1 MTDQIKKMVR
11 ESHVSIDPSVDQA
24 ILNDA
29 LGQLESQVQ
38 PQSSG
43 RMPLRRLIMKR
54 PFLKLSIA
62 AMVILALVINL
73 LVLDSSSN
81 RIWAAVLENVRKANG
96 FQCRTH
102 RTTKR
107 PGLSEQTVEGATYV
121 SETFGL
127 IDETYKDNQLVHRW
141 YLNFD
146 SNTVFD
152 INYKDQT
159 FQRRMLHETKDD
171 IIFKINPKR
180 LLLRVLEGEYRECGT
195 RTVNGCKLVGIESHD
210 ATIFFGPDGYTSLSP
225 GFEFSLKIWVNPEN
239 RMPVMMDSSYTR
251 QVQNQTIT
259 LIGVTDQFQWNI
271 EFSADLFKPDVP
283 EGFTVVPRIVRAS
296 QARYALQVYAEYT
309 QGSYPSR
316 PDLNVIEHDLELSE
330 KDIPDSQ
337 RWQGLHR
344 RVKLDIIQELARFY
358 SKMTTTGKSIG
369 YFGDRVSQSDGDRIL
384 MYWQVDDAN
393 YAILRADLWVRD
405 LVEKGEMTTAQ
416 LGAELFKSYGV
427 SELASFASKQAY
439 IDRLT
444 LQHKQVVTI
453 HVASETGD
461 EPVFLAPVKIISLAE
476 EDVPAES
483 HQTDRFGNVNVE
495 LTWGDYQIT
504 ATTIQQG
511 EPIEYF
517 QKISISPER
526 SYQEVQFAIPAV
538 PLVRGGVYYTNGIPV
553 ENASVVI
560 GNRRVRTDR
569 RGGFVIPAPEGDP
582 NSYQLGQVF
591 GNGTQKLFLWRLADK
606 ATVLNVE
613 LQWPCRIQ
621 GRLVDSH
628 GDPLEHALLGLRAVG
643 IDEVSQSWLL
653 RNRVQTNSEG
663 HFTFEEVPVGLPLS
677 IVVLQPDDTEVATS
691 VTLDEPQP
699 DEVYD
704 ISTIVIK

>member
-1 MTDQIKKMVR
+1 MNDQIKKMVR
-11 ESHVSIDPSVDQA
+11 ESYVSIDPSVDQT
-24 ILNDA
+24 ILTEA

-38 PQSSG
+38 QQNSG
-43 RMPLRRLIMKR
+43 SRPLRRLIMKR
-54 PFLKLSIA
+54 PVLKLSIA

-81 RIWAAVLENVRKANG
+81 RVWAAVLENVRKAKG

-107 PGLSEQTVEGATYV
+107 LGLSDQTVEGATYV
-121 SETFGL
+121 SEDLGL

-152 INYKDQT
+152 INYTDQT
-159 FQRRMLHETKDD
+159 FQRRRLNQTKDD
-171 IIFKINPKR
+171 VMLKSNPKR
-180 LLLRVLEGEYRECGT
+180 LLLSVLEGEYRECGT

-210 ATIFFGPDGYTSLSP
+210 ATIFFGPVSYTSLIP

-239 RMPVMMDSSYTR
+239 RMPVMVEFSYTH
-251 QVQNQTIT
+251 QVRNQTIT
-259 LIGVTDQFQWNI
+259 QIGVIDQFQWNI
-271 EFSADLFKPDVP
+271 EFSSDLFEPDVP
-283 EGFTVVPRIVRAS
+283 TGFTVVPRIVRAS
-296 QARYALQVYAEYT
+296 QATEALHVYADYT

-316 PDLNVIEHDLELSE
+316 PDPNAILHDLELSE

-337 RWQGLHR
+337 RWQGSNRH
-344 RVKLDIIQELARFY
+344 VKLDIIQDLVRFY

-405 LVEKGEMTTAQ
+405 LAEKGEMTTAQ

-427 SELASFASKQAY
+427 SELALFASKQAY
-439 IDRLT
+439 VDRLS
-444 LQHKQVVTI
+444 LQDKQAVTI
-453 HVASETGD
+453 HITNELSN

-476 EDVPAES
+476 EGIPAGS

-511 EPIEYF
+511 EPVEYS

-526 SYQEVQFAIPAV
+526 SYQEVQFTIPAV
-538 PLVRGGVYYTNGIPV
+538 PLIRGEVSYANGLPV
-553 ENASVVI
+553 GSGSIVV
-560 GNRRVRTDR
+560 GNRRVMTDN
-569 RGGFVIPAPEGDP
+569 RGDFVMPAPEGDP
-582 NSYQLGQVF
+582 NVYQLGQAF
-591 GNGTQKLFLWRLADK
+591 GNRTQKLFLWRLADME
-606 ATVLNVE
+606 TILNVE

-621 GRLVDSH
+621 GRLVDSQ
-628 GDPLEHALLGLRAVG
+628 GEPLGHAMLGLKAVG
-643 IDEVSQSWLL
+643 IDEVPQSWLL
-653 RNRVQTNSEG
+653 RNRAQTNSEG
-663 HFTFEEVPVGLPLS
+663 HFTFAEVPVGLSLS
-677 IVVLQPDDTEVATS
+677 VVVLQPDETEVTTS
-691 VTLDEPQP
+691 VTIDEPQS

-704 ISTIVIK
+704 VSTIVIK